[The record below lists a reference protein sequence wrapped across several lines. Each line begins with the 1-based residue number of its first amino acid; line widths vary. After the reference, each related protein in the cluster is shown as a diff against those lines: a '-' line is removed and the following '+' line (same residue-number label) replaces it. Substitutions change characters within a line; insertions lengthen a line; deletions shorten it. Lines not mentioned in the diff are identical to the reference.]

1 MEFIS
6 LVVGLEGL
14 TGRGTECKLS
24 QNLNENAVTS
34 ARSKY
39 LVFFLFLFNF
49 FLILIIR
56 LKNMIALEY
65 SGCACSDTNVN

>member
-24 QNLNENAVTS
+24 QNLNENTVTS

-39 LVFFLFLFNF
+39 LVFFYFCSIF
-49 FLILIIR
+49 FTFDY
-56 LKNMIALEY
+56 KA
-65 SGCACSDTNVN
+65 